1 MRMEQK
7 GCIYQNQFGYC
18 WQSNG
23 QWFFQPV
30 DVHEQP
36 TGEPIPVPLDEIRF
50 HHEEDE
56 DE

>member
-1 MRMEQK
+1 MEQK
-7 GCIYQNQFGYC
+7 GCIFQNQFGYC
-18 WQSNG
+18 WQSKG

-30 DVHEQP
+30 DVREQP
-36 TGEPIPVPLDEIRF
+36 TAEPVPVPLDEIRF